1 MKFSVSELKT
11 LTSKLNQAVEKT
23 NLNPKAGWVELEAD
37 NKSVTFK
44 VSNFDYYLEV
54 KLPAEVDID
63 DTELFDVTV
72 MADTFI
78 PLISK
83 LDDDY
88 VDIHE
93 ELNSLILKTKSG
105 SYSFPII
112 KELGKTRKLDKIDFN
127 STSTPID
134 INGKL
139 LASVA
144 DVNTKNVV
152 GSLMLKDFQ
161 QYIYIDEKGG
171 ITFTENTYV
180 NNFDEEIKGTF
191 KLLLTLTQ
199 AQLLEIF
206 KNETDIKMELEQK
219 PTFGDGGATTSNKVK
234 LYSDNI
240 TLIMITQ
247 DQSTVDKFPSIR
259 LRALAANELETHVV
273 VDRRLLDKAL
283 TRLMIFDKKFSIEV
297 LDYSKINFKEN
308 ELELVSIKNKNM
320 EKIPY
325 ISSKNVTEK
334 SSMIR
339 FADLVKQLKV
349 INTKEIDISYNQ
361 RPVIVI
367 NNNNGVKQVIPE
379 CIMADKKV

>member
-11 LTSKLNQAVEKT
+11 LTSQLSQAIEKT

-37 NKSVTFK
+37 NESVTFK
-44 VSNFDYYLEV
+44 VSNLDYYLEV
-54 KLPAEVDID
+54 NLLAEAYIEDNEI
-63 DTELFDVTV
+63 FDVTV

-78 PLISK
+78 PLIAK
-83 LDDDY
+83 LDDDF

-93 ELNSLILKTKSG
+93 ELNSLILKTETG
-105 SYSFPII
+105 SYTFPII
-112 KELGKTRKLDKIDFN
+112 KELGKTRKLDVIDFEP
-127 STSTPID
+127 TSDEISID
-134 INGKL
+134 GKA
-139 LASVA
+139 LASIA
-144 DVNTKNVV
+144 SVNTKSVI

-161 QYIYIDEKGG
+161 QFIYVDEKGG

-180 NNFDEEIKGTF
+180 NNFDKEVDGEF
-191 KLLLTLTQ
+191 KFLLTLTQ
-199 AQLLEIF
+199 AQLLDIF
-206 KNETDIKMELEQK
+206 KSEEDLVMELEQK
-219 PTFGDGGATTSNKVK
+219 PTFGNDGATTTNKIKISNGK
-234 LYSDNI
+234 I

-247 DQSTVDKFPSIR
+247 EQSMVDKFPSIR

-273 VDRRLLDKAL
+273 VDRKLLDKAL
-283 TRLMIFDKKFSIEV
+283 ARLMVFDKKFNIEV

-308 ELELVSIKNKNM
+308 EMELISIKNKNM
-320 EKIPY
+320 EKVPY
-325 ISSKNVTEK
+325 VSSTNVVEK

-367 NNNNGVKQVIPE
+367 NNNNGVKQIIPE